1 VRVTVDRQIITADE
15 TTSERELSAY
25 AERALA
31 EGRYADAARAYAL
44 LFAALTE
51 ESRRPSTLF
60 SLGRAYEGMGERPR
74 ARDAYRALAHQA
86 PESPYARAALTR
98 LIELHGYLEEWPE
111 LEGAGAQLLAR
122 SDLEVLDQVLG
133 LGARALARVERGDTE
148 AAARDVQRA
157 LDVIEELR
165 IGEGGRLPT
174 AIAQVRFA
182 AAEVRRIRAE
192 RIALTPVDAAF
203 GGRLEARCQG
213 LLDAQSSF
221 TQSMHAQDP
230 HWAAMA
236 GYRVGEMYKTLHEQV
251 IVLPAPGPVRTE
263 KDRQV
268 FYAAMHLRYRILL
281 EKALRMMNGT
291 LELAAKVKDGSAWI
305 GRTEAARDAVERA
318 LAEEK
323 ATLATFPFSE
333 EEMQRAVKL
342 LTDPAAA
349 DRSSKPGAGRA
360 RSAPSP

>member
-1 VRVTVDRQIITADE
+1 MRVTVDRQIITADE

-133 LGARALARVERGDTE
+133 LGARALRGRSPLELAFMAGKHLAWYREERFVRLLVPSIADLEDLFLAALHIGNPGIPLSAEVKRRVLPLAQAIEPILEPLHVDRLRGYFLRFVEDGGRTNLQRWALSAERT
-148 AAARDVQRA
+148 AARAGLLLAGD
-157 LDVIEELR
+157 L
-165 IGEGGRLPT
+165 
-174 AIAQVRFA
+174 A
-182 AAEVRRIRAE
+182 AAEAVLRAE
-192 RIALTPVDAAF
+192 SGKDVDE
-203 GGRLEARCQG
+203 RMND
-213 LLDAQSSF
+213 LLVYITS
-221 TQSMHAQDP
+221 
-230 HWAAMA
+230 
-236 GYRVGEMYKTLHEQV
+236 
-251 IVLPAPGPVRTE
+251 
-263 KDRQV
+263 DR
-268 FYAAMHLRYRILL
+268 YAALRKQLGI
-281 EKALRMMNGT
+281 AHT
-291 LELAAKVKDGSAWI
+291 A
-305 GRTEAARDAVERA
+305 
-318 LAEEK
+318 
-323 ATLATFPFSE
+323 
-333 EEMQRAVKL
+333 
-342 LTDPAAA
+342 
-349 DRSSKPGAGRA
+349 
-360 RSAPSP
+360 